1 MVVGDVRCLG
11 ANDIQ
16 CRLQEARTSCK
27 HLFLMLI
34 AIPTDTFARRYGEY
48 LYLFNQR
55 NWASALIRMPKY
67 FDPLF
72 DRHTTDIDI
81 VAKTISRDTGVA
93 AVEIRRD
100 IINLVYPL
108 MHDGYLVSGETAEVV
123 GSSKTYRGFYA
134 VSAPK
139 PPSVTENGGVFSR
152 RNTIPEAAERGTDAL
167 MQYFMSHPTP
177 FELCIDLT
185 RNCTARCVHCYV
197 PGFEH
202 VSLPPEMAKKAMRE
216 FRAMGGLKVKFTGG
230 ECMLHKD
237 FVEILEEARMNDL
250 VISVLSNLSV
260 CGKNEIEAMKRCNV
274 ALVQCSLYGADAVT
288 HEAVTRRPTFD
299 ATISAI
305 YRLREAGIPV
315 RIHCPV
321 MKQNISGIDKVLE
334 FGEKLG
340 IRVSLDASIMSRA
353 DHDSTNQQCELGD
366 SQLLE
371 YLRRYENVISYGDC
385 EYPCVKTEDS
395 VCEIGTSKI
404 CLSASGEYY
413 PCNGCY
419 DYKLGNCQSTLME
432 VWNDE
437 PVRRIRSLKWKD
449 MQTCVNC
456 KDLNYCYVCP
466 SRNFNATGD
475 FTKPDPALCRLAK
488 TRHSVAMENVT
499 C

>member
-1 MVVGDVRCLG
+1 
-11 ANDIQ
+11 
-16 CRLQEARTSCK
+16 
-27 HLFLMLI
+27 MLT
-34 AIPTDTFARRYGEY
+34 AIPTNVFARRYGEY
-48 LYLFNQR
+48 MYLFNQR
-55 NWASALIRMPKY
+55 NWASALVRMSEY
-67 FDPLF
+67 FDALF
-72 DRHTTDIDI
+72 DRHPTDIDMVAKSISHDTGI
-81 VAKTISRDTGVA
+81 VASGIRCDIIDLVNPLIRDGYFVSRETVKLVA
-93 AVEIRRD
+93 PDEACNGATATSNKSTPRAVEND
-100 IINLVYPL
+100 
-108 MHDGYLVSGETAEVV
+108 EV
-123 GSSKTYRGFYA
+123 
-134 VSAPK
+134 P
-139 PPSVTENGGVFSR
+139 SR
-152 RNTIPEAAERGTDAL
+152 RNADLEAAERGTDAL

-185 RNCTARCVHCYV
+185 RDCTARCVHCYV

-202 VSLPPEMAKKAMRE
+202 VSLPTEMVEKAMRE
-216 FRAMGGLKVKFTGG
+216 FRAMGGLKVKLTGG

-237 FVEILEEARMNDL
+237 FVKILEEARMNDF

-260 CGKNEIEAMKRCNV
+260 CGDKEIEAMKRCDV

-288 HEAVTRRPTFD
+288 HETVTRRPTFD

-305 YRLREAGIPV
+305 YKLREAGIPV

-321 MKQNISGIDKVLE
+321 MKQNVIGIKKVLE

-353 DHDSTNQQCELGD
+353 DHDSTNQQCELD
-366 SQLLE
+366 DLQLLE
-371 YLRRYENVISYGDC
+371 YLRRYENIMSCRDC
-385 EYPCVKTEDS
+385 EEPCVKTEDS

-437 PVRRIRSLKWKD
+437 PIRRIRALKWSD
-449 MQTCVNC
+449 MRSCKNC
-456 KDLNYCYVCP
+456 KDINFCSVCP

-475 FTKPDPALCRLAK
+475 FTNPDPALCRLAK
-488 TRHSVAMENVT
+488 ARHSMAREDAV

>member
-1 MVVGDVRCLG
+1 
-11 ANDIQ
+11 
-16 CRLQEARTSCK
+16 
-27 HLFLMLI
+27 MLV
-34 AIPTDTFARRYGEY
+34 AVPVSVFARRYGEY

-55 NWASALIRMPKY
+55 NWASALIHMPDY

-72 DRHTTDIDI
+72 DRHPTDIDI
-81 VAKTISRDTGVA
+81 VANAISCDTGIVA
-93 AVEIRRD
+93 SGVRCD
-100 IINLVYPL
+100 IIDLVNPL
-108 MHDGYLVSGETAEVV
+108 IQDGYLVSGETVELASHSE
-123 GSSKTYRGFYA
+123 A
-134 VSAPK
+134 H
-139 PPSVTENGGVFSR
+139 GGVTAAPNKKISSAIESGGVPSR
-152 RNTIPEAAERGTDAL
+152 RNDDSESAERGLDAL
-167 MQYFMSHPTP
+167 MQYFMVHPTP
-177 FELCIDLT
+177 YELCIDLT
-185 RNCTARCVHCYV
+185 RDCTARCVHCYV

-202 VSLPPEMAKKAMRE
+202 VSLPTEMAKKAMRE
-216 FRAMGGLKVKFTGG
+216 FRTMGGLKVTLTGG
-230 ECMLHKD
+230 ECMLHKG
-237 FVEILEEARMNDL
+237 FMEILEEARMDDL

-260 CGKNEIEAMKRCNV
+260 CRENEIEAMKRCNV
-274 ALVQCSLYGADAVT
+274 ATVQCSLYGADAVT
-288 HEAVTRRPTFD
+288 HEAVTRRPTFN

-321 MKQNISGIDKVLE
+321 MKQNISGIYKVLE

-353 DHDSTNQQCELGD
+353 NHDSTNQRCELDG

-371 YLRRYENVISYGDC
+371 YLRRYENIISCKDC
-385 EYPCVKTEDS
+385 EEPCTKTEDS

-419 DYKLGNCQSTLME
+419 DYKLGDCRSTLMK

-437 PVRRIRSLKWKD
+437 PIRRVRSLKWND
-449 MQTCVNC
+449 MRSCINC
-456 KDLNYCYVCP
+456 KDINYCSVCP

-475 FTKPDPALCRLAK
+475 LTNPDPALCRLARA
-488 TRHSVAMENVT
+488 RHSIARGGAV